1 MGSQR
6 RSSVNAIWKWRPRDA
21 VAPRVAAPYE
31 VGTMKRLLFAAA
43 AVGTGVIV
51 YREVV
56 GPWWRSWGIDRSD
69 VERALPGDDL
79 VPDAPTID
87 TRSIEIAAPPSE
99 VWPWLVQMGYG
110 RAGWYSYDSIDMVG
124 ASSRRI
130 VPEWQSLAVGDVIPT
145 HPGGGFEVRV
155 LEPERALVVYSDT
168 GIVTSQAAAAREAGT
183 GSPATNIQA
192 TGAFLGASQPAEFAA
207 SWAFVLEPI
216 AGGRT
221 RLIERFR
228 VKFGASDKPWTAAT
242 LPVVGFGVFLM
253 TRQQMLG
260 LRERAEALAR
270 SRETGSE
277 DVTRPTPAAPVPAA
291 S

>member
-1 MGSQR
+1 
-6 RSSVNAIWKWRPRDA
+6 
-21 VAPRVAAPYE
+21 
-31 VGTMKRLLFAAA
+31 MKRLLFAAA

-56 GPWWRSWGIDRSD
+56 GPWWRSWGIDRTD
-69 VERALPGDDL
+69 VDRMLPGDDL
-79 VPDAPTID
+79 VPEAPTID
-87 TRSIEIAAPPSE
+87 TRSIEIAAPPSD
-99 VWPWLVQMGYG
+99 VWPWLLQMGYG

-155 LEPERALVVYSDT
+155 LQPERALVVYSDT
-168 GIVTSQAAAAREAGT
+168 GIVTSQAAAARDT
-183 GSPATNIQA
+183 GADAASTNVQA
-192 TGAFLGASQPAEFAA
+192 TGAFLGATQPAEFAA

-260 LRERAEALAR
+260 LRGRAEALAR
-270 SRETGSE
+270 ARETGHDDAVSVAPE
-277 DVTRPTPAAPVPAA
+277 AAPVLATG
-291 S
+291 

>member
-1 MGSQR
+1 
-6 RSSVNAIWKWRPRDA
+6 
-21 VAPRVAAPYE
+21 
-31 VGTMKRLLFAAA
+31 MKRWLFAAA
-43 AVGTGVIV
+43 AVGTGLIV

-56 GPWWRSWGIDRSD
+56 RPWWQSWGIDRTD
-69 VERALPGDDL
+69 VDRTLPGDGL
-79 VPDAPTID
+79 VPDEPTID
-87 TRSIEIAAPPSE
+87 TRSIEIAAPPSD

-124 ASSRRI
+124 ASTRRI
-130 VPEWQSLAVGDVIPT
+130 VPEWQSLAVGDVLPT

-155 LEPERALVVYSDT
+155 LEPERALVVYTDSD
-168 GIVTSQAAAAREAGT
+168 IVTRQAAAAHDAGT
-183 GSPATNIQA
+183 ETASTNVQA
-192 TGAFLGASQPAEFAA
+192 TGAFLGATQPAEFAA

-260 LRERAEALAR
+260 LRERAEAVAR
-270 SRETGSE
+270 ARETGQQ
-277 DVTRPTPAAPVPAA
+277 DVAAEAQPVLATG
-291 S
+291 